1 VNDRFDPSLSGAT
14 PGTDPVD
21 TQAARLE
28 ACFAA
33 QRRAFAADMNPSAEA
48 RQDRLDRLLRLT
60 ENHQQ
65 EIVAAI
71 SEDFGH
77 RSRQET
83 DLAEIFIVLSAL
95 RHMRRNLGR
104 WMRPRRVATP
114 LHLWPARSEILRQP
128 LGVVGVISPWNYPF
142 QLGMLPAAAALAA
155 GNRVLLKPSEL
166 TPRFSEALQRI
177 VAAAFTEDEFAVIP
191 GDVEV
196 GRAFAAL
203 PFDHLFFTGSTA
215 VGRQIALAAA
225 QNLTP
230 VTLELG
236 GKSPAIVDAECDFNE
251 ATPRIA
257 FAKLL
262 NAGQTCV
269 APDYVLVPRARVDAF
284 VAALSAAVGTMYP
297 GFADNADYTSIVSA
311 RHYERLRGL
320 VADAVRQGARAV
332 RLGNAAAA
340 DGASVR
346 KFHPTVLVGATDA
359 MAVMQE
365 EIFGPVLPVLAYDTL
380 DEAIA
385 GINARPRPLALY
397 WFGTNA
403 AHRDRVL
410 QRTIAGGVTVNDA
423 CWHVAQENLPFGG
436 VGASGCGAYHG
447 ETGFLAFTKE
457 KPVLHQSRL
466 SGLPLFRPPYGR
478 RFDALI
484 GLLKR
489 FF

>member
-1 VNDRFDPSLSGAT
+1 MNDRFDPLRSGAM
-14 PGTDPVD
+14 PGTDAADSP
-21 TQAARLE
+21 AARLE
-28 ACFAA
+28 ARFAL
-33 QRRAFAADMNPSAEA
+33 QRRAFAADMNPARET

-60 ENHQQ
+60 EAHQQ
-65 EIVAAI
+65 EIGAAI
-71 SEDFGH
+71 SADFGH

-95 RHMRRNLGR
+95 RHMRRHLGR

-114 LHLWPARSEILRQP
+114 LHLWPARSAILRQP

-166 TPRFSEALQRI
+166 TPRFSEVLERI
-177 VAAAFTEDEFAVIP
+177 VAATFAADEFAVIP
-191 GDVEV
+191 GDVAV
-196 GRAFAAL
+196 GRAFSAL

-236 GKSPAIVDAECDFNE
+236 GKSPAILDPDSEFSE
-251 ATPRIA
+251 AAPRIA

-269 APDYVLVPRARVDAF
+269 APDYVLVPRTRVDAF
-284 VAALSAAVGTMYP
+284 VAALSSAVGAMYP
-297 GFADNADYTSIVSA
+297 GFTDNPDYTSIVNA

-320 VADAVRQGARAV
+320 VDDATARGATAV
-332 RLGNAAAA
+332 RLGNAAAT
-340 DGASVR
+340 DGTTVR
-346 KFHPTVLVGATDA
+346 KFPPTALVGATDA

-365 EIFGPVLPVLAYDTL
+365 EIFGPVLPVLPYDTL

-397 WFGTNA
+397 WFGKSG

-410 QRTIAGGVTVNDA
+410 AQTIAGGVTVNDA

-436 VGASGCGAYHG
+436 VGASGSGAYHG
-447 ETGFLAFTKE
+447 ETGFLTFTKE
-457 KPVLHQSRL
+457 KPVLHQSNL